1 MFLATLSNFRKLSIP
16 FKPKLSPLAFLST
29 HPQNQP
35 HQELPL
41 NHQQQNICITNRSYW
56 NKKIHDLC
64 TKHRN
69 VDEALRLLDHLRLRG
84 YLPDPLNLSSIIH
97 GLCDANRFNEAHQ
110 RLIIFLTSLCVPD
123 ERTCNVLIARLLHSK
138 DPFRT
143 FNIIHRL
150 IEFKPEFVPSLINY
164 NRLIDQFCSV
174 SLPNVAHRML
184 YDMINRGHCPNTVSY
199 TTLVSGYCKIG
210 ELSDA
215 YKLFDEM
222 PEWGVVPNSL
232 TYSLLIRG
240 VLRKRDIE
248 RGRELMH
255 VLFQVMR
262 YEEDQ
267 SVNSAAFANL
277 VDCLCREGLFN
288 EVFMIAEEMPQ
299 GNRVNEDFA
308 FGHLIDS
315 LCKVGR
321 SHGASRVVY
330 IMRKKGFTPSIVSYN
345 SIIHGLCK
353 EGGCMRAYQ
362 LLEEGLG
369 FGYLLS
375 EYTYKVLVEALCQA
389 MDLDKARE
397 VLKAMLSE
405 EGMDR
410 TRIYNIYLRALCL
423 MNNPTELLN
432 VLVSMLQTNSI
443 LKGLCRS
450 GYLNEAIHFLYELVD
465 SGVNPNIVS
474 YNIVI
479 DRACSLGMKR
489 EAYQIV
495 GEMQK
500 NGLNPDAVTWRTLDK
515 LHGHVKNL
523 I

>member
-1 MFLATLSNFRKLSIP
+1 M
-16 FKPKLSPLAFLST
+16 
-29 HPQNQP
+29 
-35 HQELPL
+35 
-41 NHQQQNICITNRSYW
+41 NR
-56 NKKIHDLC
+56 
-64 TKHRN
+64 
-69 VDEALRLLDHLRLRG
+69 LDHLRLRG

-123 ERTCNVLIARLLHSK
+123 ERTCNVLIARFLHSK

-143 FNIIHRL
+143 FNVIHRL
-150 IEFKPEFVPSLINY
+150 IEFKPELVPSLINY

-184 YDMINRGHCPNTVSY
+184 YDMINRGHCPNT
-199 TTLVSGYCKIG
+199 G
-210 ELSDA
+210 
-215 YKLFDEM
+215 
-222 PEWGVVPNSL
+222 
-232 TYSLLIRG
+232 
-240 VLRKRDIE
+240 
-248 RGRELMH
+248 
-255 VLFQVMR
+255 MR

-330 IMRKKGFTPSIVSYN
+330 IMRKKGFTP
-345 SIIHGLCK
+345 IINGFCK
-353 EGGCMRAYQ
+353 MGRV
-362 LLEEGLG
+362 EEAL
-369 FGYLLS
+369 
-375 EYTYKVLVEALCQA
+375 KVLNDMMTGKFPSPDAVTFTTII
-389 MDLDKARE
+389 
-397 VLKAMLSE
+397 S
-405 EGMDR
+405 G
-410 TRIYNIYLRALCL
+410 
-423 MNNPTELLN
+423 LLN
-432 VLVSMLQTNSI
+432 AGRSPEARNLLLQMLEKGITPGVVTYNAILRGLFKLQLTNEAMAVFDEMISDGVAAAI
-443 LKGLCRS
+443 LEGLCRS
-450 GYLNEAIHFLYELVD
+450 GHLNEAIHFLYELVD

-515 LHGHVKNL
+515 LHVHVKNL